1 MLTPEAVASSKDT
14 IHTVVIGANRG
25 IGLEL
30 ARGAKGRGQ
39 KVYATTRK
47 PSDALNE
54 LGVVRVIEGVDVTK
68 EDDIQHLDGSLEGI
82 TIDRLIINAGILKRT
97 TLEEPS
103 FDSVLR
109 QFEVNAMGPLRVAAG
124 IHHRLA
130 DGGKLAI
137 LTSRMGSIADNG
149 SGGSYGYRMSKA
161 AVNAA
166 GMSLARDLAERE
178 IAVALL
184 HPGYVKTEMTGHSG
198 HVTPAEAASMLLDRV
213 DDLDME
219 HTGVFWHANGEEL
232 PW

>member
-1 MLTPEAVASSKDT
+1 MLTPEAVAAKNAT
-14 IHTVVIGANRG
+14 IRTLVVGANRG

-30 ARGAKGRGQ
+30 ARGAKARGQ

-54 LGVVRVIEGVDVTK
+54 LGIVRVIEGVDVTK
-68 EDDIQHLDGSLEGI
+68 DDDVQHLDDSLEGV
-82 TIDRLIINAGILKRT
+82 TLDWVIINTNILKRT
-97 TLEEPS
+97 TLADPN
-103 FDSVLR
+103 FDAVRR
-109 QFEVNAMGPLRVAAG
+109 QLEVNAIGPLRVAAG
-124 IHHRLA
+124 IHHRLS

-137 LTSRMGSIADNG
+137 LTSRMGSIADNE

-184 HPGYVKTEMTGHSG
+184 HPGYVKTDMTGNSG
-198 HVTPAEAASMLLDRV
+198 HVTPEEAASMLLDRV

>member
-1 MLTPEAVASSKDT
+1 MLTPEAVASKSDT
-14 IHTVVIGANRG
+14 VHTLIIGTNRG

-30 ARGAKGRGQ
+30 ARGAKERGQ
-39 KVYATTRK
+39 KVYATCRK
-47 PSDALNE
+47 PSDELKA
-54 LGVVRVIEGVDVTK
+54 LGVTRLIEGVDITK
-68 EDDIQHLDGSLEGI
+68 DEDIEHLDGSLEGVKL
-82 TIDRLIINAGILKRT
+82 DRLIINAGILKRT
-97 TLEEPS
+97 SLEDPA
-103 FDSVLR
+103 FDAVRR

-124 IHHRLA
+124 IRHRLK

-166 GMSLARDLAERE
+166 GMSLARDLEDRQ

-184 HPGYVKTEMTGHSG
+184 HPGYVKTDMTGHSG
-198 HVTPAEAASMLLDRV
+198 HVTPEEAAGMLLDRV
-213 DDLDME
+213 DDLAME